1 MPNPQKI
8 NTVAE
13 IKKLFDDAGS
23 IFITDYQGLSVAEI
37 TSLRKNLRENQIT
50 YRVAKN
56 TLLKLAA
63 HQAGVGDEID
73 EHLTGPTAV
82 AFAGEDAAMAAKI
95 LHDSYKDRELP
106 RMKMFVVDGQVFD
119 GREIKRL
126 ADLPPRE
133 ILLAQV
139 VAAVESP
146 FSELVG
152 TLDGFFRKLVGSIE
166 ALTEKKKSE
175 G

>member
-13 IKKLFDDAGS
+13 IKKLFDDASS
-23 IFITDYQGLSVAEI
+23 IFVTDYQGLSVAEI
-37 TSLRKNLRENQIT
+37 TGLRKNLRENQVT

-56 TLLKLAA
+56 TLLRLAA
-63 HQAGVGDEID
+63 NQAGVGDMID

-82 AFAGEDAAMAAKI
+82 AFTSEDAAIAAKI
-95 LHDSYKDRELP
+95 LHDSYKDKELP
-106 RMKMFVVDGQVFD
+106 RMKVFLVDGQVFD

-126 ADLPPRE
+126 AGLPPRE

-139 VAAVESP
+139 VAAVEAP
-146 FSELVG
+146 ISELVG
-152 TLDGFFRKLVGSIE
+152 ALDGFFRGLVGSIE
-166 ALTEKKKSE
+166 ALVEKKKSE

>member
-13 IKKLFDDAGS
+13 IKKLFDDASS
-23 IFITDYQGLSVAEI
+23 IFVTDYQGLSVAEI
-37 TSLRKNLRENQIT
+37 TGLRKNLRENQVT

-56 TLLKLAA
+56 TLLRLAA
-63 HQAGVGDEID
+63 HQAGVGDMIV

-82 AFAGEDAAMAAKI
+82 AFTSEDAAIAAKI
-95 LHDSYKDRELP
+95 LHDSYKDKELP
-106 RMKMFVVDGQVFD
+106 RMKVFVVDGQVFS
-119 GREIKRL
+119 GQEIKRL
-126 ADLPPRE
+126 AGLPPRE

-139 VAAVESP
+139 VAAVEVP
-146 FSELVG
+146 ISELIGV
-152 TLDGFFRKLVGSIE
+152 LDGFFRELVGSIG
-166 ALTEKKKSE
+166 ALAEKKKSE

>member
-13 IKKLFDDAGS
+13 IKKLFDDAS
-23 IFITDYQGLSVAEI
+23 SLFVTDYQGLSVTEI
-37 TSLRKNLRENQIT
+37 TGLRKNLRENQVT

-63 HQAGVGDEID
+63 HQAGVGDMIG
-73 EHLTGPTAV
+73 EHLSGPTAV
-82 AFAGEDAAMAAKI
+82 AFTSEDAAIAAKI
-95 LHDSYKDRELP
+95 LHDSYKDKELP
-106 RMKMFVVDGQVFD
+106 RMKVFVVDGQAFD

-126 ADLPPRE
+126 AGLPPRE

-139 VAAVESP
+139 VAAVEAP
-146 FSELVG
+146 ISELVG
-152 TLDGFFRKLVGSIE
+152 ALDGFFRELVGSIE

>member
-13 IKKLFDDAGS
+13 IKKLFDDASS
-23 IFITDYQGLSVAEI
+23 IFVTDYQGLSVAEI
-37 TSLRKNLRENQIT
+37 TGLRKNLRENQVT

-56 TLLKLAA
+56 TLLRLAA
-63 HQAGVGDEID
+63 NQAGVGDMID

-82 AFAGEDAAMAAKI
+82 AFTSEDAAIAAKI
-95 LHDSYKDRELP
+95 LHDSYKDKELP
-106 RMKMFVVDGQVFD
+106 RMKVFVVDGQVFS
-119 GREIKRL
+119 GQEIKRL
-126 ADLPPRE
+126 AGLPPRE

-139 VAAVESP
+139 IAAVEAPISK
-146 FSELVG
+146 LVG
-152 TLDGFFRKLVGSIE
+152 ALDGFFRELVGSIE
-166 ALTEKKKSE
+166 VLTEKKKSE

>member
-13 IKKLFDDAGS
+13 IKKLFDDASS
-23 IFITDYQGLSVAEI
+23 IFVTDYQGLSVDEI
-37 TSLRKNLRENQIT
+37 TGLRKNLRENQVA

-63 HQAGVGDEID
+63 HQAGVGNMID
-73 EHLTGPTAV
+73 KYLTGPTAV
-82 AFAGEDAAMAAKI
+82 AFTTDDAAVAAKI

-106 RMKMFVVDGQVFD
+106 RMKVFVVDGQVFD
-119 GREIKRL
+119 GQEIKRL
-126 ADLPPRE
+126 ADLPSKE
-133 ILLAQV
+133 TLLAQV
-139 VAAVESP
+139 VAAVEAP
-146 FSELVG
+146 ISELAG
-152 TLDGFFRKLVGSIE
+152 TLDGFFRELVGSIE
-166 ALTEKKKSE
+166 ALAEKKKSK